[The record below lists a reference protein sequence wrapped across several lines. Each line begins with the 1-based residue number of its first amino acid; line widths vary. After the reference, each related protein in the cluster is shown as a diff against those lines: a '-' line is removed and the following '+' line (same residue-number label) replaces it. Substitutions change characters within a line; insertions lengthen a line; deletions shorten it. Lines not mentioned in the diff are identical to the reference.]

1 MDTANHY
8 TISVK
13 TGNTTFFP
21 QDLKCLKETSL
32 CAEKKNVMLGVLAV
46 EGSMNLPNLLENNL
60 ACHVPKNINNSVLV
74 FLPSEPLKI
83 RCCQNGN
90 VHCSLQHG
98 LEGTGMKPSFIN
110 SGYALSSVSTDLCRE
125 KKTCS

>member
-1 MDTANHY
+1 M
-8 TISVK
+8 
-13 TGNTTFFP
+13 
-21 QDLKCLKETSL
+21 LK
-32 CAEKKNVMLGVLAV
+32 KKNVMLGVLAV

-110 SGYALSSVSTDLCRE
+110 SGLYALSSVSQVSSFFLTCAGK

>member
-1 MDTANHY
+1 
-8 TISVK
+8 
-13 TGNTTFFP
+13 
-21 QDLKCLKETSL
+21 
-32 CAEKKNVMLGVLAV
+32 MLGVLAV

-60 ACHVPKNINNSVLV
+60 ARHVPKNINNSVLV

-98 LEGTGMKPSFIN
+98 LEGTGRKPSFIIVV
-110 SGYALSSVSTDLCRE
+110 SMHCQVLALTCAGK